1 MAGQQERR
9 NVGEKEGGQPSRNS
23 GQTGPE
29 PKEHRIDI
37 VEISPKFIRSKEYDS
52 KVDMSNV
59 HRNHRINF
67 VVQDL
72 FLLENQLPFG
82 ILKPEGTSE
91 KEVEELDEEPSHLL
105 DLLRSALLGGSKK
118 IRKQEAQG
126 FCCPDWPSFR
136 HIKELKAAGI
146 HLKRSRTS
154 FLTDIS
160 FKSCFFCGYL
170 KLPQIIID
178 DFTKP
183 KVLNIVA
190 YEMCQDGPYD
200 YAVTSYMCFLY
211 DIIDHADDVK
221 ELRSKHILSN
231 LLGSDEDVAEL
242 FNEISNDL
250 VDQAYK
256 DYSME
261 YHRFHCCCF
270 DTISYRGSDLLR
282 NSR

>member
-1 MAGQQERR
+1 MVTNTAR
-9 NVGEKEGGQPSRNS
+9 
-23 GQTGPE
+23 
-29 PKEHRIDI
+29 
-37 VEISPKFIRSKEYDS
+37 
-52 KVDMSNV
+52 
-59 HRNHRINF
+59 
-67 VVQDL
+67 
-72 FLLENQLPFG
+72 
-82 ILKPEGTSE
+82 PEGTSE
-91 KEVEELDEEPSHLL
+91 KEVEELDEEPSHFL

-160 FKSCFFCGYL
+160 FKSCFLCGYL

-190 YEMCQDGPYD
+190 YEMCQGGPYD

-231 LLGSDEDVAEL
+231 LLGSDEDVAQL

-250 VDQAYK
+250 VDPEAYK
-256 DYSME
+256 DVKDRIQEHYNKRMNTWIASRPFQYSMD

-270 DTISYRGSDLLR
+270 DTISYQGSDLLH
-282 NSR
+282 SFL